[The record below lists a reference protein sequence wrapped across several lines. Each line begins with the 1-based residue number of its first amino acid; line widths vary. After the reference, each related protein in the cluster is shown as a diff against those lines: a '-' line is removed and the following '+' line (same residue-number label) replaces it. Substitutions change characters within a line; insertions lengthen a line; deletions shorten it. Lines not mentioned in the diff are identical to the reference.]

1 MMFNPEDRRD
11 DLKNELEVA
20 FEEGTLSEC
29 IADLISFGE
38 TIDKIKEAAKLSDKI
53 TDKDIEGAI
62 AWCNELGIKEQVE
75 DLAAFEE
82 FITDAD
88 VETEI
93 DIAELSEA
101 YGIEGVNQDIE
112 NFDAE
117 VTTVDEI
124 LASMVDNVEESVI
137 DDTINALQKY
147 SKTLTG
153 SEDNYDKLIVLSAE
167 DMYDAGLFYDTVDL
181 PGIVIG
187 GNAVKVKVVPE
198 LKAVQEDVNGNVF
211 YYVAD
216 AKDMNKLIKSLDHVF
231 DDNYGDD
238 YITELGDEDVDYG
251 ELEQIEEKLNF
262 IDRSNGN
269 EYDLLNKY
277 SCEKC
282 SEDKIA
288 RILKFLDV
296 EDPCTLDL
304 DELVVIILDPEA
316 EEVECDDCYRDD
328 SMSTLS
334 DVFTFLNK

>member
-88 VETEI
+88 VETDI

-101 YGIEGVNQDIE
+101 YGVEGVDQDIE

-137 DDTINALQKY
+137 DDTIKAIQKY

-167 DMYDAGLFYDTVDL
+167 DMYDAGIFYDTVDL

-187 GNAVKVKVVPE
+187 GSAIKVKVVPE

-238 YITELGDEDVDYG
+238 YITELEDEDADYG

-304 DELVVIILDPEA
+304 DELVVIILDPEV
-316 EEVECDDCYRDD
+316 EEIECDDCYRDD